1 MQKEKLRVQKEIG
14 RLNIIIDN
22 KIIMGKPYKAEAQK
36 HKDLRAYLK
45 DLK

>member
-22 KIIMGKPYKAEAQK
+22 KIINGQSYKVESEK
-36 HKDLRAYLK
+36 HRNLRAYLK

>member
-1 MQKEKLRVQKEIG
+1 MEKEIQRVKREIG

-22 KIIMGKPYKAEAQK
+22 KIINGQSYKVESEK
-36 HKDLRAYLK
+36 HRNLRAYLK

>member
-22 KIIMGKPYKAEAQK
+22 KIIMGKSYKAEAQK
-36 HKDLRAYLK
+36 HKNLRAYLK